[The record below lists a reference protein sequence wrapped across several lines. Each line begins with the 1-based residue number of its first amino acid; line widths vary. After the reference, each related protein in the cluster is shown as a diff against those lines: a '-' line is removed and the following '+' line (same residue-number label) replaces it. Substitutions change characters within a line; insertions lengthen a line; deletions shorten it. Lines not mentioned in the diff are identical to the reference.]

1 VHVSSRGAYTTFAGL
16 SNTYQVVGC
25 NFGKKF
31 MSVAGGIALSRM
43 ADFLPFFK
51 WGAGKRGR
59 WRVVF

>member
-1 VHVSSRGAYTTFAGL
+1 
-16 SNTYQVVGC
+16 VVGG